1 MNEEQNLNQEQKSSW
16 TLKDIMETGFWL
28 VVTIVGVIV
37 MLGVL
42 MDTIASEKCGYYTA
56 KGQRPPFWCSE

>member
-1 MNEEQNLNQEQKSSW
+1 MNEEQNQEQKSSW

-28 VVTIVGVIV
+28 VVTIVGVII

-42 MDTIASEKCGYYTA
+42 IDTLNYET
-56 KGQRPPFWCSE
+56 PFFS